1 MKRYINYLIYNHG
14 GIILNS
20 VSAVIITYNVENDFK
35 NRINKLKGKVN
46 EIIVVDNGSKAE
58 TISMLKELEK
68 EITIIYLEKNKGIAY
83 ALNKGIKYSIEK
95 GYDWILTL
103 DHDSIVTDDMI
114 KNMLKCYEGFDQEL
128 KEKVAM
134 LVPVHVEEKEYENNN
149 IINNEEV
156 ASKLYTEVLTEIT
169 SGALTKSSIYKNVG
183 LYDEKLFID
192 LVDHDYCLALNKKGF
207 KVIQVNSAVLIHNLG
222 DSIKKSILGLK
233 MIPTNHSPLRRYYMS
248 RNRKYIWNKYRG
260 TFKEW
265 VIKDKIRFLNEIVKI
280 IAFEDEKLNKLKMIK
295 LGLNDYKDKKWGCYF
310 NHHSK

>member
-1 MKRYINYLIYNHG
+1 MKRYTNYLIYNHG

-103 DHDSIVTDDMI
+103 DHDSIVTDNMI
-114 KNMLKCYEGFDQEL
+114 NNMLKCYEGFEGEL

-134 LVPVHVEEKEYENNN
+134 LVPVHVEEKEHENNHV
-149 IINNEEV
+149 INNEEV
-156 ASKLYTEVLTEIT
+156 SSKSYTEVLTEIT
-169 SGALTKSSIYKNVG
+169 SGALTKASIYKSVG

-192 LVDHDYCLALNKKGF
+192 LVDHDYCLRLNKNGL
-207 KVIQVNSAVLIHNLG
+207 KVIQVKDAILVHNLG
-222 DSIKKSILGLK
+222 ESTKKNFLGLK
-233 MIPTNHSPLRRYYMS
+233 FTPTNHSALRRYYMT
-248 RNRKYIWNKYRG
+248 RNRMYIWNKYKNE
-260 TFKEW
+260 FPQW
-265 VIKDKIRFLNEIVKI
+265 VSVDKRRFITENIKIVL
-280 IAFEDEKLNKLKMIK
+280 FEADKLNKLKFIK
-295 LGLNDYKDKKWGCYF
+295 KGISDYKNNKFGNFKD
-310 NHHSK
+310 NN

>member
-1 MKRYINYLIYNHG
+1 M
-14 GIILNS
+14 NS

-58 TISMLKELEK
+58 TINMLNELEK
-68 EITIIYLEKNKGIAY
+68 EVTIIYLEKNKGIAY

-248 RNRKYIWNKYRG
+248 RNRHYIWDKYKQDFPGWVLTDKRRFITENLKIILFENNKIEKLKYIREEIRDDKNNIFGEIKNNKKNRV
-260 TFKEW
+260 E
-265 VIKDKIRFLNEIVKI
+265 
-280 IAFEDEKLNKLKMIK
+280 
-295 LGLNDYKDKKWGCYF
+295 
-310 NHHSK
+310 

>member
-1 MKRYINYLIYNHG
+1 M
-14 GIILNS
+14 NS

-83 ALNKGIKYSIEK
+83 ALNTGIKYSIEK

-103 DHDSIVTDDMI
+103 DHDSIVTDNMI
-114 KNMLKCYEGFDQEL
+114 NNMLKCYESFEEEL

-134 LVPVHVEEKEYENNN
+134 LVPVHVEEKEHENNHV
-149 IINNEEV
+149 INNEEV
-156 ASKLYTEVLTEIT
+156 SSKSYTEVLTEIT
-169 SGALTKSSIYKNVG
+169 SGALTKASIYKSVG

-192 LVDHDYCLALNKKGF
+192 LVDHDYCLSLNKKGF
-207 KVIQVNSAVLIHNLG
+207 KVIQVNSAILIHNLG
-222 DSIKKSILGLK
+222 ESVKKSILGLK

-248 RNRKYIWNKYRG
+248 RNRHYIWNKYKKDFPG
-260 TFKEW
+260 W
-265 VIKDKIRFLNEIVKI
+265 VLTDKRRFITENLKIVL
-280 IAFEDEKLNKLKMIK
+280 FEDNKIEKFKYIRE
-295 LGLNDYKDKKWGCYF
+295 GIRDYKNNIFGEFKNNK
-310 NHHSK
+310 

>member
-207 KVIQVNSAVLIHNLG
+207 KVIQVNSGVLIHNLG

-248 RNRKYIWNKYRG
+248 RNRHYIWDKYKQDFPGWVLTDKRRFITENLKIILFENNKIEKLKYIREG
-260 TFKEW
+260 
-265 VIKDKIRFLNEIVKI
+265 IR
-280 IAFEDEKLNKLKMIK
+280 
-295 LGLNDYKDKKWGCYF
+295 DYKNNIFGEFKNNK
-310 NHHSK
+310 

>member
-1 MKRYINYLIYNHG
+1 M
-14 GIILNS
+14 NS

-35 NRINKLKGKVN
+35 NRINKLRGKVN

-83 ALNKGIKYSIEK
+83 ALNTGIKYSIEK

-103 DHDSIVTDDMI
+103 DHDSIVTDNMI
-114 KNMLKCYEGFDQEL
+114 NNMLKCYESFEEEL

-156 ASKLYTEVLTEIT
+156 SSKSYTEVLTEIT
-169 SGALTKSSIYKNVG
+169 SGALTKASIYKSVG

-192 LVDHDYCLALNKKGF
+192 LVDHDYCLSLNKKGF
-207 KVIQVNSAVLIHNLG
+207 KVIQVNSAILIHNLG
-222 DSIKKSILGLK
+222 ESVKKSILGLK

-248 RNRKYIWNKYRG
+248 RNRHYIWEKYKEDFPGWVLTDKRRFITENLKIVLFEDNKIEKFKYIREG
-260 TFKEW
+260 
-265 VIKDKIRFLNEIVKI
+265 IR
-280 IAFEDEKLNKLKMIK
+280 
-295 LGLNDYKDKKWGCYF
+295 DYKNNIFGEFKNNK
-310 NHHSK
+310 

>member
-83 ALNKGIKYSIEK
+83 ALNTGIKYSIEK

-103 DHDSIVTDDMI
+103 DHDSIVTDNMI
-114 KNMLKCYEGFDQEL
+114 NNMLKCYEGFEGEL

-134 LVPVHVEEKEYENNN
+134 LVPVHVEEKEHENNRV
-149 IINNEEV
+149 INNEEV
-156 ASKLYTEVLTEIT
+156 SSKSYTEVLTEIT
-169 SGALTKSSIYKNVG
+169 SGALTKASIYKSVG

-192 LVDHDYCLALNKKGF
+192 LVDHDYCLSLNKKGF
-207 KVIQVNSAVLIHNLG
+207 KVIQVNSAILIHNLG
-222 DSIKKSILGLK
+222 ESVKKSILGLK

-248 RNRKYIWNKYRG
+248 RNRHYIWNKYKKDFPG
-260 TFKEW
+260 W
-265 VIKDKIRFLNEIVKI
+265 VLTDKRRFITENLKIVL
-280 IAFEDEKLNKLKMIK
+280 FEDNKIEKFKYIRE
-295 LGLNDYKDKKWGCYF
+295 GIRDYKNNIFGEFKNNK
-310 NHHSK
+310 

>member
-1 MKRYINYLIYNHG
+1 M
-14 GIILNS
+14 NS
-20 VSAVIITYNVENDFK
+20 VSAVIITYNEENDFK

-207 KVIQVNSAVLIHNLG
+207 KVIQVNSGVLIHNLG

-248 RNRKYIWNKYRG
+248 RNRHYIWDKYKQDFPGWVLTDKRRFITENLKIILFENNKIEKLKYIREG
-260 TFKEW
+260 
-265 VIKDKIRFLNEIVKI
+265 IR
-280 IAFEDEKLNKLKMIK
+280 
-295 LGLNDYKDKKWGCYF
+295 DYKNNIFGEFKNNK
-310 NHHSK
+310 